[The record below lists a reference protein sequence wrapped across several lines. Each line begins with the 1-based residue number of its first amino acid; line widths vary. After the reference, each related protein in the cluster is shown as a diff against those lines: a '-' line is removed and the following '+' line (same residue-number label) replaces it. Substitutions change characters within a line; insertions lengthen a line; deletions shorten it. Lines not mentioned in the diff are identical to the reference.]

1 VFDHDE
7 YHRSMPP
14 RKKVAV
20 QPALSAAVKQEFS
33 SSDDSYDSAC
43 EFMRNEFDADDVVDQ
58 VSVLECLPTMTLIA
72 LAAGVCVRLQTV
84 LASLA
89 HKPGI
94 IGHGA
99 GGHRRVLRDAIRIES
114 AARAAVTAALNE
126 LLAVEVVL
134 KRSRVRS
141 ERMLQEADD

>member
-1 VFDHDE
+1 MNGGEALVETLAAHGVDTVFCVPGE
-7 YHRSMPP
+7 
-14 RKKVAV
+14 
-20 QPALSAAVKQEFS
+20 
-33 SSDDSYDSAC
+33 SYLA
-43 EFMRNEFDADDVVDQ
+43 
-58 VSVLECLPTMTLIA
+58 VLEALRRRSNTMRLVTNRHESGA
-72 LAAGVCVRLQTV
+72 TFAANAYGK
-84 LASLA
+84 LA

-99 GGHRRVLRDAIRIES
+99 GGHRRVLRDAIRVEN